1 MNIFQ
6 NLLLIYI
13 VSQAAAFDVSKKYNI
28 SERSLGNSSLHLQ
41 QLRQL
46 QTQHKLLIDVQ
57 YPEGQWHSR
66 RAHNFSNGRV
76 PCM

>member
-46 QTQHKLLIDVQ
+46 QTQHKLLIDV
-57 YPEGQWHSR
+57 
-66 RAHNFSNGRV
+66 
-76 PCM
+76 